1 MNEEKAILVALDR
14 GDFNVKESL
23 DELELLLSTLNIETV
38 ERVVQRRSKPHP
50 AYYLGV
56 GKLEKVRKLA
66 EAFQVTLVVV
76 DDELSPIQAKNI
88 EDFTGLKVQDRTQII
103 LEIFA
108 RHATTEEGKIQVEL
122 ARLQYELPRFV
133 GLGEQLSRLGGGIG
147 TRGPGER
154 ILQQRRSQVRKR
166 ISVLKKRLEEIET
179 ERETQRKKRKEAMIY
194 RVSIVGYTNA
204 GKSSL
209 LNLLSQSEDAK
220 VENKLFATLEP
231 ITRRVKLISGRTVL
245 FSDTVGFIRKLPHT
259 IVAAFRATLEEI
271 KDSDLLI
278 HLVDVSDPYFRNKM
292 KESLKVLE
300 EIAALDVPR
309 ITVFNKI
316 DLVPK
321 DWLERVMDKFHKA
334 VFMSVKKKIG
344 VSELLERV
352 DHELSKMEEEVTIR
366 VSQEMAGVI
375 YSSLDKVLLLSQEF
389 ANGHIEVR
397 LKGRKDLIQEL
408 IGKTKGVIMK

>member
-1 MNEEKAILVALDR
+1 
-14 GDFNVKESL
+14 
-23 DELELLLSTLNIETV
+23 
-38 ERVVQRRSKPHP
+38 
-50 AYYLGV
+50 
-56 GKLEKVRKLA
+56 
-66 EAFQVTLVVV
+66 
-76 DDELSPIQAKNI
+76 
-88 EDFTGLKVQDRTQII
+88 
-103 LEIFA
+103 
-108 RHATTEEGKIQVEL
+108 
-122 ARLQYELPRFV
+122 
-133 GLGEQLSRLGGGIG
+133 
-147 TRGPGER
+147 
-154 ILQQRRSQVRKR
+154 
-166 ISVLKKRLEEIET
+166 
-179 ERETQRKKRKEAMIY
+179 MIY